1 MKQLVIGLALGMLLL
16 LPVPLQAA
24 EEPAF
29 SWQDAVENIDLEVME
44 EYKNHIDAEIN
55 SYMETKPVKE
65 WLGDFIK
72 GDWEFSF
79 EELTQNMVQFFLKEI
94 VVNSSLLGRLSVSY
108 THLDVYKR
116 QVQRKN
122 ASKL

>member
-1 MKQLVIGLALGMLLL
+1 VTGVKQLVLGLALGMLLL

-72 GDWEFSF
+72 GDWVKQRMVRDGRKQCHCWENEF
-79 EELTQNMVQFFLKEI
+79 
-94 VVNSSLLGRLSVSY
+94 
-108 THLDVYKR
+108 
-116 QVQRKN
+116 
-122 ASKL
+122 